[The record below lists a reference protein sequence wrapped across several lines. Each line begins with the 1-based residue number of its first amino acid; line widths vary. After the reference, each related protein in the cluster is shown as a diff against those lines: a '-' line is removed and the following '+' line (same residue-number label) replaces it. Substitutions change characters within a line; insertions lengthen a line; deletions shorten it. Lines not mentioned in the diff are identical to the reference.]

1 MDLLGSLQH
10 RQRFFSFCTVFLLS
24 LVLHR
29 VMDISFYPFDSSLY
43 WSLSSPSVIVDF
55 PEVARGYFYPL
66 VLMPVHALAD
76 LIGNNGRI
84 VFQFASSA
92 VYAFLL
98 TGPIANFFLKIFG
111 GALSYTR
118 RTAFAF
124 LTIAVFPGL
133 FLFPLSD
140 LPALLVLIMGVA
152 LASRTHSK
160 YWLCWLFLSGAA
172 VSAAYNIRTIYL
184 FAALS
189 LFPVVLLVFL
199 RGKPWRLRTVG
210 MLAFVLGALIVATPQ
225 MLINKRIHGTATPL
239 VIAMVKGKP
248 LMAQQLYWGVVVQR
262 YETYAGK
269 DTPAPSLYYRDPAG
283 IALRNL
289 DDASFSDPNMH
300 GYLSMVLK
308 HPVQFLGIYGRHFI
322 NGLDVRDG
330 IVYAEKSSTNKS
342 VVSFLCFSLLFFCVL
357 IYGLRKEKRWIE
369 AAYLVPILLPVLAI
383 LPGAVETRF
392 FIPVYLVLFGAVVTQ
407 FEWETF
413 KATIRQHWLVLSLA
427 FVVLSSVSLGI
438 TSAAMACISY
448 ELP

>member
-1 MDLLGSLQH
+1 MHLLDSIHH
-10 RQRFFSFCTVFLLS
+10 RQRLFSFFTVFLLS
-24 LVLHR
+24 LMLHR
-29 VMDISFYPFDSSLY
+29 IMDISFYPFDSSLY
-43 WSLSSPSVIVDF
+43 WSLSSPSVIVNF

-66 VLMPVHALAD
+66 LLVPVHALAD
-76 LIGNNGRI
+76 VAGDNGRI

-92 VYAFLL
+92 VYAYLL
-98 TGPIANFFLKIFG
+98 TGPIANFFLKTFG
-111 GALSYTR
+111 GTLSFAR
-118 RTAFAF
+118 RTVFAL

-140 LPALLVLIMGVA
+140 LPALLVLIIGVA
-152 LASRTHSK
+152 LATRVNSQ
-160 YWLCWLFLSGAA
+160 YWWCWLFLSGAA

-184 FAALS
+184 FAAMA
-189 LFPVVLLVFL
+189 LFVVVLFVFMQ
-199 RGKPWRLRTVG
+199 GIPWRLRAFG
-210 MLAFVLGALIVATPQ
+210 MLAFLLGALIVATPQ

-248 LMAQQLYWGVVVQR
+248 LMAQQLYWGMVVQR

-269 DTPAPSLYYRDPAG
+269 DSPAPSLYYRDPAG

-289 DDASFSDPNMH
+289 DDSSFSDPSMR

-342 VVSFLCFSLLFFCVL
+342 VVSFLCFSLLFFCVS
-357 IYGLRKEKRWIE
+357 IYWWRKEKRWIE
-369 AAYLVPILLPVLAI
+369 AAYLAPILLPVFAI

-392 FIPVYLVLFGAVVTQ
+392 FIPIYLVLFGAVVTR
-407 FEWETF
+407 FEWKTF
-413 KATIRQHWLVLSLA
+413 GATIRQHWLVLS
-427 FVVLSSVSLGI
+427 VVFIFLSSISLGI

>member
-10 RQRFFSFCTVFLLS
+10 RQRFFSFCTVFVLS

-29 VMDISFYPFDSSLY
+29 IVDVSFYPFDSSLY
-43 WSLSSPSVIVDF
+43 WSLSSPSIIINF

-66 VLMPVHALAD
+66 VLVPVHALAD
-76 LIGNNGRI
+76 LVGDNGRI

-92 VYAFLL
+92 VYAYLL
-98 TGPIANFFLKIFG
+98 TGPVTNFFLRTFG
-111 GALSYTR
+111 GKLSFAR
-118 RTAFAF
+118 RTTFAL
-124 LTIAVFPGL
+124 LTIALFPGL

-140 LPALLVLIMGVA
+140 LPALLVLIIGVA
-152 LASRTHSK
+152 LASRANSK

-184 FAALS
+184 FAAMA
-189 LFPVVLLVFL
+189 LFFVVLFVFM
-199 RGKPWRLRTVG
+199 RDKSWRLRTIG

-269 DTPAPSLYYRDPAG
+269 DSLAPSLYYRDPAG

-289 DDASFSDPNMH
+289 EGSSFSDPNLR

-342 VVSFLCFSLLFFCVL
+342 VVSFLCFTLLFFCIF
-357 IYGLRKEKRWIE
+357 IYWLRKEKRWIE
-369 AAYLVPILLPVLAI
+369 AAYLAPVLLPVLAI

-392 FIPVYLVLFGAVVTQ
+392 FMPVYLVLFGAVVTR
-407 FEWETF
+407 FEWATF
-413 KATIRQHWLVLSLA
+413 KATICQYWLLLSLI
-427 FVVLSSVSLGI
+427 FIFLSSVSLGI

>member
-1 MDLLGSLQH
+1 MDLLSSLQH
-10 RQRFFSFCTVFLLS
+10 RQRLFSFFAVFLLS

-29 VMDISFYPFDSSLY
+29 IMDISFYPFDSSLY
-43 WSLSSPSVIVDF
+43 WSLSAPSVIFNF

-66 VLMPVHALAD
+66 VLVPVHALAD
-76 LIGNNGRI
+76 MVGENGRI
-84 VFQFASSA
+84 IFQVTSSA
-92 VYAFLL
+92 VYAYLL
-98 TGPIANFFLKIFG
+98 TGPIANFFLKTFG
-111 GALSYTR
+111 GTLSFAR
-118 RTAFAF
+118 RTAFAL

-140 LPALLVLIMGVA
+140 LPALLVLVIAVA
-152 LASRTHSK
+152 LATRANSQ
-160 YWLCWLFLSGAA
+160 YGWCWLFMSGAA

-184 FAALS
+184 FAAIA
-189 LFPVVLLVFL
+189 LFFVVLFVFM
-199 RGKPWRLRTVG
+199 REKPWPSRVLG
-210 MLAFVLGALIVATPQ
+210 MIAFVLGALIIATPQ
-225 MLINKRIHGTATPL
+225 MMINKRIHGTATPL

-269 DTPAPSLYYRDPAG
+269 DSPAPSLYYRDPAG
-283 IALRNL
+283 IALRDL
-289 DDASFSDPNMH
+289 DNSSFADPNMR

-342 VVSFLCFSLLFFCVL
+342 VVSFLCFSMLFFCVL

-369 AAYLVPILLPVLAI
+369 AAYLAPILLPVLAI

-392 FIPVYLVLFGAVVTQ
+392 FIPVYLVLFGAVVTR
-407 FEWETF
+407 FEWKTF
-413 KATIRQHWLVLSLA
+413 KATISQHWLILSLA
-427 FVVLSSVSLGI
+427 FVFLSSVSLGI

>member
-1 MDLLGSLQH
+1 MDLLGSLQR
-10 RQRFFSFCTVFLLS
+10 RQWFFSFFTVFLLS
-24 LVLHR
+24 FVLHR
-29 VMDISFYPFDSSLY
+29 IMDISFYPFDSSLY
-43 WSLSSPSVIVDF
+43 WGLSSPSVIMNF

-66 VLMPVHALAD
+66 VLVPVHALAD
-76 LIGNNGRI
+76 MVGDNGRM

-92 VYAFLL
+92 VYACLL
-98 TGPIANFFLKIFG
+98 TGPIANFFLKTFG
-111 GALSYTR
+111 GTLSFAR
-118 RTAFAF
+118 RTAFAL

-133 FLFPLSD
+133 FLYPLSD
-140 LPALLVLIMGVA
+140 LPALLVLIVSVV
-152 LASRTHSK
+152 LASRTNAQ

-172 VSAAYNIRTIYL
+172 ASAAYNIRTIYL
-184 FAALS
+184 FAAIA
-189 LFPVVLLVFL
+189 LFFVILFVFM
-199 RGKPWRLRTVG
+199 RGKSWRLRTFG
-210 MLAFVLGALIVATPQ
+210 MLAFLLGALIVATPQ

-248 LMAQQLYWGVVVQR
+248 LMAQQLYWGMVVQR

-269 DTPAPSLYYRDPAG
+269 DSPAPSLYYRDPAG
-283 IALRNL
+283 IALR
-289 DDASFSDPNMH
+289 DFDSSSSSDPNLR
-300 GYLSMVLK
+300 GYLAMVLR
-308 HPVQFLGIYGRHFI
+308 HPVHFLGIYGRHLV

-342 VVSFLCFSLLFFCVL
+342 VVSFLCFCLLFFCVL

-369 AAYLVPILLPVLAI
+369 AAYLAPILLPVLAI

-392 FIPVYLVLFGAVVTQ
+392 FIPIYLVLFGALITR

-413 KATIRQHWLVLSLA
+413 KATIYQHWLVISLV
-427 FVVLSSVSLGI
+427 FVLLSSVSLGI

>member
-1 MDLLGSLQH
+1 
-10 RQRFFSFCTVFLLS
+10 
-24 LVLHR
+24 
-29 VMDISFYPFDSSLY
+29 MDISFYPFDSSLY
-43 WSLSSPSVIVDF
+43 WSLSSPSVIVNF

-66 VLMPVHALAD
+66 VLVPVHALAD
-76 LIGNNGRI
+76 VVGDNGRI
-84 VFQFASSA
+84 VFHFASSA
-92 VYAFLL
+92 VYAYLL
-98 TGPIANFFLKIFG
+98 TGPIANFFLKTFG
-111 GALSYTR
+111 GTLSFAR
-118 RTAFAF
+118 RTVFAL

-140 LPALLVLIMGVA
+140 LPAVLVLIIGVA
-152 LASRTHSK
+152 LATRANSQ
-160 YWLCWLFLSGAA
+160 YGCCWLFLSGAA

-184 FAALS
+184 FAAMA
-189 LFPVVLLVFL
+189 LFVVVLFVFMQ
-199 RGKPWRLRTVG
+199 GKPWRLRALG
-210 MLAFVLGALIVATPQ
+210 MLAFLLGALIVATPQ

-248 LMAQQLYWGVVVQR
+248 LMAQQLYWGMVVQR

-269 DTPAPSLYYRDPAG
+269 DSPAPSLYYRDPAG

-289 DDASFSDPNMH
+289 DDSSFSDPNMRR
-300 GYLSMVLK
+300 YLSMVLK

-330 IVYAEKSSTNKS
+330 IVYAEKSSSNKS

-369 AAYLVPILLPVLAI
+369 AAYLAPILLPVLAI

-392 FIPVYLVLFGAVVTQ
+392 FMPIYLVLFGSIVTQ
-407 FEWETF
+407 FEWKMF
-413 KATIRQHWLVLSLA
+413 GATIREHWLVLSLA
-427 FVVLSSVSLGI
+427 FIFLSSISLGI